1 MPVDPKKLVTFMQAV
16 EPRAGRPGVKTA
28 PKALPAT
35 TRAFLKPGQT
45 PEGLLDLLERG
56 DEVTVEQLGRLL
68 DPKVG
73 YMELD
78 NAAKGFACGNCGYAA
93 EGAVCRNPAVLAP
106 VSAKRGCCNLFW
118 NEEQVVFP
126 PPARE

>member
-16 EPRAGRPGVKTA
+16 GPRTGRPGVKSA
-28 PKALPAT
+28 PTPAPAAVKAYLA
-35 TRAFLKPGQT
+35 PGQK
-45 PEGLLDLLERG
+45 PEALLDLLEHG
-56 DEVTVEQLGRLL
+56 EETTLEQLGRLL

-78 NAAKGFACGNCGYAA
+78 NDAKGFACGNCGYLADN
-93 EGAVCRNPAVLAP
+93 GGCRNPAVLAP
-106 VSAKRGCCNLFW
+106 VSEARGCCNLFW

-126 PPARE
+126 PPAKA